1 MHRNPDLRVTCAHE
15 ETHGHP
21 VDGDAVESRA
31 RSYAVSKGVPFTP
44 MRQSVLALLAA
55 SGKPMSA
62 YEIAEKVSDARKLK
76 AVQVYRALEFLQEAG
91 CVHRLAS
98 RSAYFAC
105 DHLHGEGE
113 TVVFM
118 VCAQCGTVQEAA
130 SELVARGLRGAAKT
144 TGFRPRHPMIEVEGE
159 CAECAGTPE
168 R

>member
-1 MHRNPDLRVTCAHE
+1 MHRNRSPSGGHAHADA
-15 ETHGHP
+15 HGHP
-21 VDGDAVESRA
+21 IDGDELESRA

-44 MRQSVLALLAA
+44 MRQRVLALLAA
-55 SGKPMSA
+55 SGRPMSA
-62 YEIAEKVSDARKLK
+62 YEMADKVSDARKIK

-91 CVHRLAS
+91 CVHRLAT

-118 VCAQCGTVQEAA
+118 VCGQWGAVQEAA

-159 CAECAGTPE
+159 CARCADAAA

>member
-1 MHRNPDLRVTCAHE
+1 MHRVPHRPGTRPKQKKHI
-15 ETHGHP
+15 HP
-21 VDGDAVESRA
+21 VGGDAIESRA

-44 MRQSVLALLAA
+44 MRQGVLALLAA

-62 YEIAEKVSDARKLK
+62 YEIAEKLSDAERLK
-76 AVQVYRALEFLQEAG
+76 TVQVYRALEFLQEAG

-118 VCAQCGTVQEAA
+118 ICAQCGAVQEAA
-130 SELVARGLRGAAKT
+130 SEVVARGLRGAAKT

-159 CAECAGTPE
+159 CAECAGTE